1 MLLEPSASVR
11 WHGFDILRLISY
23 FAIIGFH
30 MSLFYWYTPSL
41 DSISSESVIVRTAE
55 LLYRALAFSG
65 FTIVFMSS
73 LLLGQAKHSTRRKK
87 PIFLVLLFGWIFL
100 SICMHEKYF
109 LVWDVYTLFLT
120 GMLNNLFF
128 DRLGRSWVRG
138 AGLLGFIILWI
149 PIWEYA
155 HFFSFVPDDFQH
167 VLGVASCEGRE
178 ISEWPALPW
187 IGLIWIGYALGYE
200 LQSMMESGRTSRL
213 AISKR
218 EMAIWLVLLALS
230 IPQWGAYYNIRLG
243 EHFSCEA
250 YRQEPYIFWSHMV
263 WILAFIRL
271 SVDPK
276 IQSWLARRRWAR
288 HISSMA
294 ISRHFWLAYALH
306 YGYGILIVALARYL
320 QVIFPDIYPLY
331 ELPVIEFLTLTLLLQ
346 NELMTRALVFLLG
359 QGRQMLLKR
368 SGLVQRLEE
377 ILKRRF
383 GK

>member
-1 MLLEPSASVR
+1 MLLEQNASVR

-41 DSISSESVIVRTAE
+41 DAISSESVIVRTAE
-55 LLYRALAFSG
+55 TLYRALAFSG
-65 FTIVFMSS
+65 FTIVLMSS

-87 PIFLVLLFGWIFL
+87 PIFLVILFGWIFL
-100 SICMHEKYF
+100 SMCMHEKYV

-120 GMLNNLFF
+120 GMLNNLLF

-138 AGLLGFIILWI
+138 AGILGFIILWI
-149 PIWEYA
+149 PIWKYA

-187 IGLIWIGYALGYE
+187 IGLIWMGYALGYE
-200 LQSMMESGRTSRL
+200 LQSMIESGRASRL

-218 EMAIWLVLLALS
+218 EMAIWLVPLALS
-230 IPQWGAYYNIRLG
+230 VPQWGAYFNIRLG

-250 YRQEPYIFWSHMV
+250 YRQEAFIFWSHMIWV
-263 WILAFIRL
+263 LAFIRL
-271 SVDPK
+271 SVDPRL
-276 IQSWLARRRWAR
+276 QSWLAQRRWAQD
-288 HISSMA
+288 ISSMA
-294 ISRHFWLAYALH
+294 ISRYFWLAYVLH
-306 YGYGILIVALARYL
+306 YGYGLLIVTLAHYL
-320 QVIFPDIYPLY
+320 KAIIPDLYLIY
-331 ELPVIEFLTLTLLLQ
+331 ELPVVEFLTLTLLLQ
-346 NELMTRALVFLLG
+346 NELITRGFVFLLG
-359 QGRQMLLKR
+359 QGKQLLLQPNWLVKR
-368 SGLVQRLEE
+368 LQQ
-377 ILKRRF
+377 ILKRCF